1 MNTPQIGEI
10 VAITYFSPEGSE
22 LIAKGRVE
30 SLRQTLYPKESY
42 IAVKNE
48 YGQIIEIPS
57 KNMGSC
63 IRGEL
68 ANGISSYTYRD
79 FSKGKKKPIF
89 ISEVRT
95 IDPLVSSQR
104 KIK

>member
-30 SLRQTLYPKESY
+30 SLRQTLYPKESF
-42 IAVKNE
+42 IAIKNE
-48 YGQIIEIPS
+48 YGKIIEIPS
-57 KNMGSC
+57 SNMGSV

-68 ANGISSYTYRD
+68 ANGISSYTYKD
-79 FSKGKKKPIF
+79 LSKGKKKPMF
-89 ISEVRT
+89 VISEVET
-95 IDPLVSSQR
+95 INQR
-104 KIK
+104 KIR